1 LALALPKD
9 SWIRRRSEGNVMSN
23 ALKLLQEKCGCS
35 PDGSFGPNTARG
47 IVKHYELSPE
57 RGAHLIGQVIHESGS
72 FKLTRE
78 NLNYSVESMMR
89 VWPSRFPTK
98 ESAEPYAR
106 NPKALAENVYF
117 GRMGNDSKEKAS
129 LYIGRGFLQLTGYDN
144 VKAFASDMGKHEVMT
159 DPSLLEED
167 YAMDTAIWFFQKNN
181 LWKICDEGV
190 SDDTVKRLTRKI
202 NGGYTGLD
210 HRIKET
216 NRVYDWVK

>member
-1 LALALPKD
+1 
-9 SWIRRRSEGNVMSN
+9 MSH

-47 IVKHYELSPE
+47 IVKHYDLSPE
-57 RGAHLIGQVIHESGS
+57 RGAHLLGQVVHESGT
-72 FKLTRE
+72 FKYTKE
-78 NLNYSVESMMR
+78 NLNYSVEAMMK
-89 VWPSRFPTK
+89 VWPSRFPTE
-98 ESAEPYAR
+98 ESAKPYAR

-129 LYIGRGFLQLTGYDN
+129 LYIGRGFLQLTGYSN
-144 VKAFASDMGKHEVMT
+144 VKAFAADMGKPEVLQ

-167 YAMDTAIWFFQKNN
+167 YAMETAIWFFDSNK

-190 SDDTVKRLTRKI
+190 NDDTIKRLTRKI

-216 NRVYDWVK
+216 NKIYKWLATA

>member
-1 LALALPKD
+1 
-9 SWIRRRSEGNVMSN
+9 MSN

-57 RGAHLIGQVIHESGS
+57 RGAHLLGQVIHESGS

-78 NLNYSVESMMR
+78 NLNYSVEAMMR

-129 LYIGRGFLQLTGYDN
+129 LYIGRGFLQLTGFNN
-144 VKAFASDMGKHEVMT
+144 VKAFASDMGKPEVME

-190 SDDTVKRLTRKI
+190 NDDTIKRLTRKI

-216 NRVYDWVK
+216 NKVYEWVK

>member
-1 LALALPKD
+1 
-9 SWIRRRSEGNVMSN
+9 MSN

-47 IVKHYELSPE
+47 IVKHYDLSPE
-57 RGAHLIGQVIHESGS
+57 RGAHLLGQVVHESGT
-72 FKLTRE
+72 FKYTKE
-78 NLNYSVESMMR
+78 NLNYSVDAMMK
-89 VWPSRFPTK
+89 VWPKRFPT
-98 ESAEPYAR
+98 EDSAKPYAR

-117 GRMGNDSKEKAS
+117 DRMGNDSKEKAS
-129 LYIGRGFLQLTGYDN
+129 LYIGRGFLQLTGYNN
-144 VKAFASDMGKHEVMT
+144 VKAFAADMGKPEVLQ

-167 YAMDTAIWFFQKNN
+167 YAMDTAIWFFDSNK

-190 SDDTVKRLTRKI
+190 NDDTIKRLTRKI

-216 NRVYDWVK
+216 NKIYKWLATA

>member
-1 LALALPKD
+1 
-9 SWIRRRSEGNVMSN
+9 M
-23 ALKLLQEKCGCS
+23 
-35 PDGSFGPNTARG
+35 
-47 IVKHYELSPE
+47 
-57 RGAHLIGQVIHESGS
+57 GQVVHESGT
-72 FKLTRE
+72 FKYTKE
-78 NLNYSVESMMR
+78 NLNYSVEAMMK

-98 ESAEPYAR
+98 ESAKPYSR

-129 LYIGRGFLQLTGYDN
+129 LYIGRGFLQLTGYNN
-144 VKAFASDMGKHEVMT
+144 VKAFAADMGKPEVIQ

-167 YAMDTAIWFFQKNN
+167 YAFETAIWFFDSND

-190 SDDTVKRLTRKI
+190 NDDTIKRLTRKI

-216 NRVYDWVK
+216 NKIYKWLATT

>member
-1 LALALPKD
+1 
-9 SWIRRRSEGNVMSN
+9 MSD
-23 ALKLLQEKCGCS
+23 ALKSLQSKCGCS
-35 PDGSFGPNTARG
+35 PDGSFGPNTARA

-57 RGAHLIGQVIHESGS
+57 RGAHLLGQVVHESGS

-98 ESAEPYAR
+98 ESAEPYAK
-106 NPKALAENVYF
+106 NPKALADKVYS
-117 GRMGNDSKEKAS
+117 GRMGNKEGEGHKW
-129 LYIGRGFLQLTGYDN
+129 IGRGFLQLTGFNN
-144 VKAFASDMGKHEVMT
+144 VRSFASDMRLPEVMD
-159 DPSLLEED
+159 DPTLLEKE
-167 YAMDTAIWFFQKNN
+167 YAMDTAIWFFRKNN

-190 SDDTVKRLTRKI
+190 SDSVIKKLTKKI

-216 NRVYDWVK
+216 NKIYEWVKS

>member
-1 LALALPKD
+1 
-9 SWIRRRSEGNVMSN
+9 MSN
-23 ALKLLQEKCGCS
+23 ALKILQEKCGCS

-57 RGAHLIGQVIHESGS
+57 RGAHLLGQVIHESGS

-117 GRMGNDSKEKAS
+117 GRMGNDSKQKAS
-129 LYIGRGFLQLTGYDN
+129 LYIGRGFLQLTGFNN
-144 VKAFASDMGKHEVMT
+144 VKAFASDMGKPEVME

-190 SDDTVKRLTRKI
+190 NDDTIKRLTRKI

-216 NRVYDWVK
+216 NKVYEWVK

>member
-1 LALALPKD
+1 
-9 SWIRRRSEGNVMSN
+9 MSN

-129 LYIGRGFLQLTGYDN
+129 LYIGRGFLQLTGFNN
-144 VKAFASDMGKHEVMT
+144 VKAFASDMGKPEVME
-159 DPSLLEED
+159 DPSLLEEA

-190 SDDTVKRLTRKI
+190 NDETIKRLTRKI

-216 NRVYDWVK
+216 NKVYEWVK

>member
-1 LALALPKD
+1 
-9 SWIRRRSEGNVMSN
+9 MSD
-23 ALKLLQEKCGCS
+23 ALKSLQSKCGCS
-35 PDGSFGPNTARG
+35 PDGSFGPNTARA

-57 RGAHLIGQVIHESGS
+57 RGAHLLGQVVHESGS

-78 NLNYSVESMMR
+78 NLNYSAESMMR

-129 LYIGRGFLQLTGYDN
+129 LYIGRGFLQLTGFFN
-144 VKAFASDMGKHEVMT
+144 VKAFASDMGKPEVIE
-159 DPSLLEED
+159 DPSLLEKE

-190 SDDTVKRLTRKI
+190 NDNVIKKLTKKI

-216 NRVYDWVK
+216 NKIYEWVKS

>member
-1 LALALPKD
+1 
-9 SWIRRRSEGNVMSN
+9 MSN

-190 SDDTVKRLTRKI
+190 NDDTVKRLTRKI

-216 NRVYDWVK
+216 NKVYEWVK